1 MIQIFKE
8 EGEEKMLRNVAQKF
22 KVSVENFLPNA
33 FIFAILLTF
42 VTLIM
47 GMFIANQSFSQ
58 MIEHWYGGFWNFLA
72 FTTQMV
78 LILVTGYALVQ
89 APLVKSWMVKAAKI
103 PKTQASA
110 LTIVILVSAVGGYLS
125 WGLGFVLGTL
135 FAMEV
140 AKNVKTADYRILI
153 AAAYTGTVAI
163 LPASITVTA
172 PLLVNTPGHSLEEKI
187 GLVPLS
193 ETIFSPVLL
202 ITAFGGLIVT
212 LFAYRA
218 MMPKKEDVIPFQI
231 QDETAAAISE
241 TVTPEP
247 GDKKTIASILEN
259 SKIINYLLVFMG
271 LVWIIKYFSKNGFN
285 LELDILNFMFLILG
299 LALHGSPV
307 RYIEAITKGMP
318 SASGIVLQFPFY
330 AGIMGMMAGSGLI
343 VIIAQWFVSISNE
356 FTFPFLSMTSA
367 CIVNIFVPSAGGQ
380 WQIQGPIMVEA
391 TQAMNIPVSVAVNT
405 VTIGDLIT
413 NLLQPFF
420 VLPALGLSGLSLKDI
435 WGYCLVAMIL
445 IYIVASLAVTFVP
458 LIFG

>member
-1 MIQIFKE
+1 
-8 EGEEKMLRNVAQKF
+8 MLRAVAQRF
-22 KVSVENFLPNA
+22 KVGVENFLPNA

-42 VTLIM
+42 VTLLM
-47 GMFIANQSFSQ
+47 GMVIADQSFLQ
-58 MIEHWYGGFWNFLA
+58 MIDHWYNGFWNFLA

-89 APLVKSWMVKAAKI
+89 APLVKTWLTKVAQI

-110 LTIVILVSAVGGYLS
+110 LTITILVAAVAGYLS
-125 WGLGFVLGTL
+125 WGLGFILGTL

-140 AKNVKTADYRILI
+140 AKNVSKADYRILI
-153 AAAYTGTVAI
+153 AAAYTGTIAI

-202 ITAFGGLIVT
+202 VTAFAGVLVT
-212 LFAYRA
+212 LFVYRA
-218 MMPKKEDVIPFQI
+218 MMPEEKDVIPFQNH
-231 QDETAAAISE
+231 DEVTATTPQAE
-241 TVTPEP
+241 TTIPE
-247 GDKKTIASILEN
+247 KNKTIASMLEN
-259 SKIINYLLVFMG
+259 SKIINYLLVLMG
-271 LVWIIKYFSKNGFN
+271 IILIVMYFSKNGFN
-285 LELDILNFMFLILG
+285 LELNILNFMFLMFG
-299 LALHGSPV
+299 LALHGSPKS
-307 RYIEAITKGMP
+307 YINAITKGMP

-330 AGIMGMMAGSGLI
+330 AGIMGMMAGSGL
-343 VIIAQWFVSISNE
+343 VAIIAQWFVSISNE

-367 CIVNIFVPSAGGQ
+367 AIVNIFVPSAGGQ

-391 TQAMNIPVSVAVNT
+391 AQAINLPVSVAINT
-405 VTIGDLIT
+405 VTIGDLVT

-420 VLPALGLSGLSLKDI
+420 VLPALGLAGLSLKDI
-435 WGYCLVAMIL
+435 WGYCLVSMIL
-445 IYIVASLAVTFVP
+445 LYIVASLTVTFLP